1 MLSFLLRYSN
11 PTHPSAIINAG
22 LVRFAAG
29 SISYSSVLD
38 FVPCKLSF
46 WVIRSTTRL
55 QLLGLSGQ
63 VCIHMCR

>member
-38 FVPCKLSF
+38 FVPYF
-46 WVIRSTTRL
+46 WGY
-55 QLLGLSGQ
+55 LGKYVFICAVEAARIYIS
-63 VCIHMCR
+63 

>member
-55 QLLGLSGQ
+55 Q
-63 VCIHMCR
+63 